1 MNIQDRFKKITT
13 FILDIDG
20 VLTDGSVLLLDNGHQ
35 ARTMNIKDGYA
46 LQLAVKKGYRLAVI
60 SGADMPPALERL
72 NKLGIMEVKFSV
84 TDKKKVIEDFILKYN
99 LKTEEILFMGDDMP
113 DLPAFSAVGI
123 SACPADAVN
132 EVRQVCRFVSA
143 YNGGKGCVREVI
155 EIVLKLN
162 DHWGHESGIVSR

>member
-1 MNIQDRFKKITT
+1 MNIQDQFKKITT
-13 FILDIDG
+13 FIFDIDG

-72 NKLGIMEVKFSV
+72 NKLGIMEVQFSL
-84 TDKKKVIEDFILKYN
+84 TDKKKFIEDFILKHQ
-99 LKTEEILFMGDDMP
+99 LKTEEVVFMGDDMP
-113 DLPAFSAVGI
+113 DLAAFSVVGI

-132 EVRQVCRFVSA
+132 EVRQACRFVSA

-162 DHWGHESGIVSR
+162 GQWTHESGIVSR

>member
-20 VLTDGSVLLLDNGHQ
+20 VLTDGSILLLDNGHQ

-60 SGADMPPALERL
+60 SGADIPPALERL

-84 TDKKKVIEDFILKYN
+84 TDKKKFIEDFILKNN
-99 LKTEEILFMGDDMP
+99 LKTEEVLFMGDDMP

-132 EVRQVCRFVSA
+132 EVRQLCRFVST
-143 YNGGKGCVREVI
+143 YYGGKGCVREVI

-162 DHWGHESGIVSR
+162 DHWGHESGIVCR